1 MSFPG
6 QSLQRAWHLV
16 DAKNQT
22 VGRLAGQISQILKGK
37 HKPTFRPNK
46 DMGDHVVVIN
56 AEKVQFS
63 GKKWN
68 DKLYRW
74 HTGYPG
80 GLKERTAKDM
90 MAPQAGGGPEKSDTG
105 HAQAQQFAAPIDRT
119 EAEDLFRTG
128 TPAHGAAAASDD
140 RSAPAASPGQDRGL
154 SLRAEAVQFT
164 EDDRNGEEGKQI
176 KPQVTQQQQQNSYNN
191 NSIIVSKSIC
201 VFVRLDSDLEELE
214 LRLVS
219 VSMDLRSKMCV

>member
-37 HKPTFRPNK
+37 HKPTFRANK

-56 AEKVQFS
+56 AEKVQFT

-68 DKLYRW
+68 DKVYRW

-80 GLKERTAKDM
+80 GLKERKAKDM
-90 MAPQAGGGPEKSDTG
+90 MARKPEEVLKKAILGMLKRNNLRHQSIEPRLRIYAGPDHPHVAQLPSDTTI
-105 HAQAQQFAAPIDRT
+105 P
-119 EAEDLFRTG
+119 L
-128 TPAHGAAAASDD
+128 PAH
-140 RSAPAASPGQDRGL
+140 P
-154 SLRAEAVQFT
+154 RANCGDFHFGINT
-164 EDDRNGEEGKQI
+164 Y
-176 KPQVTQQQQQNSYNN
+176 NSQKN
-191 NSIIVSKSIC
+191 IGRVDGVEK
-201 VFVRLDSDLEELE
+201 R
-214 LRLVS
+214 
-219 VSMDLRSKMCV
+219 

>member
-22 VGRLAGQISQILKGK
+22 VGRLAGQISQILRGK

-68 DKLYRW
+68 DKVYRW
-74 HTGYPG
+74 HSGYPG
-80 GLKERTAKDM
+80 GLKERKAKDM
-90 MAPQAGGGPEKSDTG
+90 MARKPEEVLKKAILGMLKRNNLRHQSIEPRLRIYVGPDHPHVAQLPPDTTTPLPPHPRAKSGDFHFGLETYNSQKTIGRVDRAIENDT
-105 HAQAQQFAAPIDRT
+105 P
-119 EAEDLFRTG
+119 
-128 TPAHGAAAASDD
+128 
-140 RSAPAASPGQDRGL
+140 
-154 SLRAEAVQFT
+154 
-164 EDDRNGEEGKQI
+164 
-176 KPQVTQQQQQNSYNN
+176 
-191 NSIIVSKSIC
+191 
-201 VFVRLDSDLEELE
+201 
-214 LRLVS
+214 
-219 VSMDLRSKMCV
+219 